1 MFYKSNFSLASS
13 QNLIKATA
21 NVISV
26 LTNLAKLFLIFTQI
40 SVLFFRLGG
49 RLNIN
54 NIYLRCKQILNSFLF

>member
-26 LTNLAKLFLIFTQI
+26 LANLAKLFLIFTQI

-49 RLNIN
+49 V
-54 NIYLRCKQILNSFLF
+54 